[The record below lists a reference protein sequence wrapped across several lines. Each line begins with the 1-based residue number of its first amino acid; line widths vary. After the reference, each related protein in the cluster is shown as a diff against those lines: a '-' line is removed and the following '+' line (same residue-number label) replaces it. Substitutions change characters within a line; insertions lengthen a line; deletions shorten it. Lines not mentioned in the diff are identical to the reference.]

1 MSYLCL
7 TVRLHQPLFHG
18 QRDGGEPEWPPS
30 PLRLYQS
37 LVAAAAAQTP
47 DGDPMAVAGDALQWL
62 ERQPAPAIIA
72 AKSRLSVTPYRMY
85 VPNNTADLAASSWSR
100 GATDTITARVEKDI
114 RPLHLIRPADL
125 TEPVLHY
132 LYDIGEAPF
141 PYLEILGRL
150 ARSITHLGWGIDQ
163 AFGNATLHATM
174 PASQAGEELW
184 LPVIDPTAT
193 QLRVPI
199 KGSLL
204 ALSAKHGAFLN
215 RLKQDLFHPVPPLTA
230 FQLKG
235 YRPDSLRQA
244 QPFAAF
250 QILTIDGSR
259 MRLFDTTQKS
269 LVVAGML
276 RHLAGQAAQ
285 ESRWSDA
292 KISSVIFGHAT
303 LRNSNGNQ
311 ERHVHQHNPQRQ
323 ESQDIVGPDRLAYL
337 PLPSIEFRGQ
347 GLSVGSVRRVLITTF
362 GQGCFEEVA
371 WTRRAL
377 NGRDLISEH
386 NGHATGM
393 MASIPNS
400 EKMVQRYT
408 NAANTWATVT
418 PVILPGRD
426 DRNPRKAEKLIR
438 KALLQAGFTEFLAQ
452 NAELELRNVSF
463 WPGSDL
469 ASHFR
474 VPKHLEAY
482 PRYHVRLKWPA
493 LGQEPLKLPGVLCI
507 GGGRHYGLGLFAAE
521 RVSE

>member
-1 MSYLCL
+1 
-7 TVRLHQPLFHG
+7 
-18 QRDGGEPEWPPS
+18 
-30 PLRLYQS
+30 
-37 LVAAAAAQTP
+37 
-47 DGDPMAVAGDALQWL
+47 
-62 ERQPAPAIIA
+62 
-72 AKSRLSVTPYRMY
+72 
-85 VPNNTADLAASSWSR
+85 
-100 GATDTITARVEKDI
+100 
-114 RPLHLIRPADL
+114 
-125 TEPVLHY
+125 
-132 LYDIGEAPF
+132 
-141 PYLEILGRL
+141 
-150 ARSITHLGWGIDQ
+150 
-163 AFGNATLHATM
+163 M